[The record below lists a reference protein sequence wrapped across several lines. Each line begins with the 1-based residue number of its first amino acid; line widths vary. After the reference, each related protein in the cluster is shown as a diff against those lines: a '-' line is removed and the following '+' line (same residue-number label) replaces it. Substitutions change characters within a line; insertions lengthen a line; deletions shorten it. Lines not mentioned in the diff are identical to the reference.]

1 MRFLFFNY
9 PNRLWINKIKQL
21 NSKKRGYFFRK
32 FMSVSVTFHCT
43 YILLL
48 HTQLYY
54 KEKETEKSLIISK
67 TKRTF
72 IVFNIKK
79 CLNIH

>member
-21 NSKKRGYFFRK
+21 NSKKGYFFRK
-32 FMSVSVTFHCT
+32 SMSVSMTFHCT

-48 HTQLYY
+48 HIQLYY
-54 KEKETEKSLIISK
+54 KEKKTEKSLIISK